1 MATKGS
7 TKALAKRQ
15 GAKFEE
21 GKDSN
26 GDYWARVTLP
36 SGRVWDNGYGLNQ
49 AHKSRGQDET
59 MVEFWLAFQD
69 ELTCAV
75 IYE

>member
-36 SGRVWDNGYGLNQ
+36 SNMIWDNGYQLNQ
-49 AHKSRGQDET
+49 AHKSRGHDES
-59 MVEFWLAFQD
+59 MAEFWLAFQD
-69 ELTCAV
+69 ELCCPV
-75 IYE
+75 IDE